1 MAEIEVMMTT
11 NMTIMFIVSTF
22 LMLLILA
29 LIFSVRGFFAWRW
42 LPLGIVG
49 IGIVYTFGATGLLS
63 IPITMVSM
71 SAFPILVGL
80 GIDYS
85 IQIHSRYDEEVRKGK
100 PLTEA
105 VRRSLIHVGPSIG
118 IAVVA
123 VCLSFVA
130 MLFSPIP
137 MIQDFGLMLIIG
149 VIASYIVAMVA
160 PLSILYWRDRRAN
173 QKAESDNKE
182 EKFTVEKDRLIER
195 GLQRLAPWVIG
206 NPAII
211 IPIALALTVV
221 GLVYDSHI
229 DTETDETNMISPN
242 VEAMKDYQTLKN
254 VMAGEIQLNVFV
266 EADDVTDPDIVSW
279 MTGFEDRISADLSDN
294 VFNCNSITNIVL
306 GTNGGQIPESSDA
319 IKRCIAEFPDQ
330 ITRNLI
336 SDDYTA
342 ANIIVGLLKTEQ
354 NEVDQLREVREE
366 LWYYASDHPDGV
378 NISVTGARALGP
390 ELLDAFTSGRL
401 KITLIGVGLVFI
413 GLLFLFRFNLLK
425 AILATLPIGLIL
437 GWSSGIMYALGLKYT
452 ALTAC
457 LGALILGIGVE
468 YTILLLRRY
477 YEERDSGVGPKEAM
491 TTAMTR
497 IGRAIIASGLTT
509 IGGFAALLAAT
520 DFLILR
526 EFGILTLV
534 DVFLALVS
542 TLVLLPT
549 MVVWIDS
556 WRERRRLAPVSSTSI
571 DIASE

>member
-1 MAEIEVMMTT
+1 MI
-11 NMTIMFIVSTF
+11 
-22 LMLLILA
+22 
-29 LIFSVRGFFAWRW
+29 
-42 LPLGIVG
+42 
-49 IGIVYTFGATGLLS
+49 
-63 IPITMVSM
+63 SM

-85 IQIHSRYDEEVRKGK
+85 IQIHNRYDEEIRKGK
-100 PLTEA
+100 PLPEA
-105 VRRSLIHVGPSIG
+105 VRLSLIHVGPSVG

-130 MLFSPIP
+130 MLFSPVP
-137 MIQDFGLMLIIG
+137 MIQDFGLMLLIG
-149 VIASYIVAMVA
+149 AIASYIVAMVA
-160 PLSILYWRDRRAN
+160 PLSILYWRDRRAL
-173 QKAESDNKE
+173 QKATLANKE
-182 EKFTVEKDRLIER
+182 EKFTVEQDRLVER
-195 GLQRLAPWVIG
+195 GLKRLAPWVIG

-229 DTETDETNMISPN
+229 DTETDETNMISQN
-242 VEAMKDYQTLKN
+242 VEAMKDYQTLKD
-254 VMAGEIQLNVFV
+254 VMAGEIQLNVLV

-294 VFNCNSITNIVL
+294 IYSTNSITAIVL
-306 GTNGGQIPESSDA
+306 RTNGGQIPESSEK
-319 IKRCIAEFPDQ
+319 IKDSLAKFPDQ

-354 NEVDQLREVREE
+354 NEVDQLREVRED
-366 LWYYASDHPDGV
+366 LRYYISNHPDGV
-378 NISVTGARALGP
+378 NIAVTGARSLGP
-390 ELLDAFTSGRL
+390 ALFDALTSGRL
-401 KITLIGVGLVFI
+401 KITLIGVGLVFL

-425 AILATLPIGLIL
+425 AILATLPIGLII

-452 ALTAC
+452 ALTTC
-457 LGALILGIGVE
+457 LAALILGIGVE

-477 YEERDSGVGPKEAM
+477 YEERDRGVGPKEAM

-520 DFLILR
+520 DFLVLR

-556 WRERRRLAPVSSTSI
+556 WRERRRLAQISVMSTDS
-571 DIASE
+571 ASE